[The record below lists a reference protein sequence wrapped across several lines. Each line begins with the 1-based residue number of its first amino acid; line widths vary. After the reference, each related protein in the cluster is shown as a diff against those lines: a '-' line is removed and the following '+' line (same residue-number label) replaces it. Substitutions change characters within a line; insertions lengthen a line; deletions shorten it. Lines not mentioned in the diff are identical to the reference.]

1 MSSPPTEKQ
10 ELLKQ
15 ILLWTGIIA
24 VLTFSSYALMDYS
37 AATAKQLY
45 TWISI
50 GWVLGLAFSVALSG
64 TIHCHLLYLRYWITG
79 KRTKYIIFA
88 FCHLCIGCRLYSLR
102 VDIAYYP
109 KHVNVTKLLS
119 RTWEVSIQVLMIFYL
134 PFAIICPSA
143 AWPIR
148 PNQL

>member
-1 MSSPPTEKQ
+1 MSLPRTEKQ

-24 VLTFSSYALMDYS
+24 VLTFSSYAPMDYN
-37 AATAKQLY
+37 AATAQQLY
-45 TWISI
+45 TWSSI
-50 GWVLGLAFSVALSG
+50 GWVLYVAFTVALSG
-64 TIHCHLLYLRYWITG
+64 IIHYHCLYLRYRITG
-79 KRTKYIIFA
+79 KRTKYVLLP
-88 FCHLCIGCRLYSLR
+88 FCHLCIGCLLYSLR

-148 PNQL
+148 PYQL